1 MNTHIRNF
9 TLLVAALA
17 VAACATAPAP
27 APAPAPSAKTIA
39 ETAAANPQLSTL
51 TKLLQDAGLTDTL
64 QGAGPYTV
72 FAPTDEAFKAV
83 PAATLAALANDKAR
97 LKAVLTYHVVPGS
110 LTSTELKN
118 GPVKTV
124 QGSDMA
130 LYKSGT
136 FLTADEAV
144 VTTPDVRATNGVIQ
158 IVDKVLMPR

>member
-1 MNTHIRNF
+1 MKTRIKKF
-9 TLLVAALA
+9 SSLVAAFALA
-17 VAACATAPAP
+17 ALAACATAPTP
-27 APAPAPSAKTIA
+27 ASKTIA

-51 TKLLQDAGLTDTL
+51 TRLLQDAGLTDTL
-64 QGAGPYTV
+64 QGTGPYTV
-72 FAPTDEAFKAV
+72 FAPTDDAFKAV
-83 PAATLAALANDKAR
+83 PASTMAALAGDKAR

-124 QGSDMA
+124 QGSDMS

-136 FLTADEAV
+136 FLTADEAL

>member
-1 MNTHIRNF
+1 MNTLIKKF
-9 TLLVAALA
+9 TPLVAAFAL
-17 VAACATAPAP
+17 AACVTAPAP
-27 APAPAPSAKTIA
+27 APAPRTLA

-64 QGAGPYTV
+64 QGTGPYTV

-83 PAATLAALANDKAR
+83 PAATLAALAGDKAR

-118 GPVKTV
+118 GPVKTL